1 MRFDSRKSL
10 LLALVMAFGGGTALA
25 QKPEKPVDTGQMP
38 NSREAVR
45 AQAWEAARN
54 TSDTA
59 VPPGEASTMSNHQPN
74 MQTVI
79 PERSRAQ
86 ARAQVMRP
94 DRPAFGE
101 TGERP
106 DVPTN
111 PGDTEVGTPK

>member
-1 MRFDSRKSL
+1 MRSDPRKSL
-10 LLALVMAFGGGTALA
+10 LLALVMSLGCGGAALA

-45 AQAWEAARN
+45 EEAREAARN
-54 TSDTA
+54 TTNTA

-79 PERSRAQ
+79 PDRSRAD
-86 ARAQVMRP
+86 ARADLRMNRP
-94 DRPAFGE
+94 RFGE
-101 TGERP
+101 TGQRT

-111 PGDTEVGTPK
+111 PTDGEVGTPK

>member
-25 QKPEKPVDTGQMP
+25 QKPDKPADTGQTP

-45 AQAWEAARN
+45 AEAYEAARN
-54 TSDTA
+54 TSTTP
-59 VPPGEASTMSNHQPN
+59 VPSGEASTMSNSQPN
-74 MQTVI
+74 MQTVV

-86 ARAQVMRP
+86 ARLQVTPSRP
-94 DRPAFGE
+94 RFGE
-101 TGERP
+101 SGERP

-111 PGDTEVGTPK
+111 PTDGEVGTPK

>member
-38 NSREAVR
+38 HSREAVR
-45 AQAWEAARN
+45 AEAYEAARN
-54 TSDTA
+54 TSNTPA
-59 VPPGEASTMSNHQPN
+59 PGGEASTMSNSQPN

-79 PERSRAQ
+79 PERSRAE
-86 ARAQVMRP
+86 ARLQVMPSRP
-94 DRPAFGE
+94 RLGE

-111 PGDTEVGTPK
+111 STDGEAGTPK